1 MSKHQP
7 PVYPD
12 EPKIPILP
20 NMLTAGNL
28 LCGFFAILTI
38 FEGMKFDN
46 GTAEAFNYYQQ
57 ATYLIFAAC
66 IFDLLDGRVARMC
79 KADGPFGREF
89 DSIADVV
96 SFGIAPA
103 MLLGAL
109 AGWLVGLISV
119 EAGILAG
126 GFTSTGG
133 MIAVMALMLLG
144 PANKHCANDNTSGV
158 AAVMELMQRLPQ
170 EQRGKAAF
178 ILFDNEELGL
188 LGSSAYASKHKAVK
202 KDKLIINMDCVGDGE
217 NLLFFANKRTRELPC
232 FPALESAMAEQR
244 GRNFVMNQMEKCVY
258 PSDQASFRHG
268 IAVCACNRAKVIGYY
283 CDKIHTKKDT
293 ICEQA
298 NLDFLAAGLAD
309 FTSRL

>member
-38 FEGMKFDN
+38 FKGMAFND
-46 GTAEAFNYYQQ
+46 GTPEAFAYYQQ

-103 MLLGAL
+103 MLLARAVL
-109 AGWLVGLISV
+109 FHLPYDL
-119 EAGILAG
+119 
-126 GFTSTGG
+126 G
-133 MIAVMALMLLG
+133 M
-144 PANKHCANDNTSGV
+144 
-158 AAVMELMQRLPQ
+158 
-170 EQRGKAAF
+170 
-178 ILFDNEELGL
+178 
-188 LGSSAYASKHKAVK
+188 
-202 KDKLIINMDCVGDGE
+202 
-217 NLLFFANKRTRELPC
+217 
-232 FPALESAMAEQR
+232 
-244 GRNFVMNQMEKCVY
+244 
-258 PSDQASFRHG
+258 G
-268 IAVCACNRAKVIGYY
+268 IAVLYLLCASLRLARFNCMAAEP
-283 CDKIHTKKDT
+283 KKPN
-293 ICEQA
+293 QSM
-298 NLDFLAAGLAD
+298 DFVGLPVPMAAGAVVSTMYLVIDVTTHHNLVIPELWQYVMGGTMAVVSLLMMSRVIYPSFKHVNFEKKGTIMAILLVAAAICAFICLPWIAPAIIFLCYLLYGLLLRPFLTRRMRRIIEVKDEEEDSEEDAD
-309 FTSRL
+309 EQK